1 MKDEILNMKMIDII
15 RNKIRACKDN
25 NIKPSVIILHKSIER
40 EMFLDGSFPKNI
52 NVTNLIEI
60 DEISYIFLI
69 TEDINTT
76 IKVVGNEKI
85 K

>member
-1 MKDEILNMKMIDII
+1 MDIAEEMKIIDVI

-40 EMFLDGSFPKNI
+40 EMFLDDSFPKNE
-52 NVTNLIEI
+52 NFTNLLTI
-60 DEISYIFLI
+60 DEETYIFLT

>member
-1 MKDEILNMKMIDII
+1 MDIAEDMKIIDVL

-25 NIKPSVIILHKSIER
+25 NIKPSVIILHRSVER
-40 EMFLDGSFPKNI
+40 EMFLDDSFPKNK
-52 NVTNLIEI
+52 NFTNLITI
-60 DEISYIFLI
+60 DDETYIFLV
-69 TEDINTT
+69 TEDMNTT

>member
-1 MKDEILNMKMIDII
+1 MDNVLTMQMIDII

-25 NIKPSVIILHKSIER
+25 NIKPSVIILHKSVER
-40 EMFLDGSFPKNI
+40 EMFLDGSFPKNE
-52 NVTNLIEI
+52 NFTNLLTI
-60 DEISYIFLI
+60 DEETYIFLT